1 MNNIT
6 LKEAAKMFVGK
17 RNIRLLCHIRP
28 DGDTLGS
35 AFGLKYILESSG
47 KHKVNVVCEDEIPKR
62 LLFLTEGK
70 SHLTPDNTPE
80 NLPELICSIDCAE
93 LHRIGSTYEGI
104 IDLKID
110 HHKDGGSYAERNYTE
125 VDAAAT
131 GEIIYAL
138 ARELEDIGEGIL
150 TKEAATALY
159 AAISSDTGSFK
170 YSNVTSRTLRIAADL
185 VDAEADSADV
195 SHRLFGIKTLGEI
208 AAQEIMLNNFE
219 LYLGG
224 RVAFLLITNDMK
236 KGFPDDDFSDTV
248 SQLREIE
255 GVELSVTVRQEPSDN
270 NGYRISMR
278 SGESISSSELCRLL
292 GGGGHERAAGA
303 TIKADSPEKAK
314 KTVLDTVLSS
324 VAPV

>member
-1 MNNIT
+1 MNNVT
-6 LKEAAKMFVGK
+6 LKEAARLFVGK

-35 AFGLKYILESSG
+35 AFGLKYVLESSG

-70 SHLTPDNTPE
+70 SRLTPDNSAE

-93 LHRIGSTYEGI
+93 LHRIGKTYEGI

-110 HHKDGGSYAERNYTE
+110 HHKDGSAYAEKNYTE
-125 VDAAAT
+125 EEAAAT

-138 ARELEDIGEGIL
+138 ARELEEIGEGIL

-185 VDAEADSADV
+185 VDADANCADV
-195 SHRLFGIKTLGEI
+195 VYRLFGIKTLGEI
-208 AAQEIMLNNFE
+208 AAEEIMLNNFE

-224 RVAFLLITNDMK
+224 SVAFLLITNEMK
-236 KGFPDDDFSDTV
+236 KGIPDDDFGDVV

-255 GVELSVTVRQEPSDN
+255 GVLLSVTVRQEDN
-270 NGYRISMR
+270 DDTSYRISMR

-303 TIKADSPEKAK
+303 TVKADSPEKARKSVLEAVLGALK
-314 KTVLDTVLSS
+314 K
-324 VAPV
+324 